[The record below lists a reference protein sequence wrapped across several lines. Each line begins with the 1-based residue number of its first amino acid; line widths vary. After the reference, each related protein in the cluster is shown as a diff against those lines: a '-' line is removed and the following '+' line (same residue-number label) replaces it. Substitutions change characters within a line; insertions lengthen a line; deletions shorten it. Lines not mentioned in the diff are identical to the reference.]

1 MCHRINFQAN
11 PGNHNCPFRHF
22 SLSGLLYIYLFSL
35 PTENEVLLEISFPSP
50 LNSLKPS
57 TFHEITLA
65 QLIIDWNETKGGICI
80 ETISI
85 FIEHFRFIQS
95 SMNILYCAFK
105 IFKGLTI
112 FLENYFENSCCEY
125 EGFWLLWKRE
135 H

>member
-1 MCHRINFQAN
+1 MCQRINFQAN
-11 PGNHNCPFRHF
+11 SGNHNWHF
-22 SLSGLLYIYLFSL
+22 SLSSLLYIYLFSL

-85 FIEHFRFIQS
+85 FIEHFRLFSHPWTFCTVLSKFSKVWLFFLKI
-95 SMNILYCAFK
+95 ILK
-105 IFKGLTI
+105 IAAVNMKDFDFYI
-112 FLENYFENSCCEY
+112 
-125 EGFWLLWKRE
+125 
-135 H
+135 